1 MKNSSFTGS
10 HPEFIPHQSFTEIE
24 SSNMGLLTKN
34 KSPQV
39 FYDNVQKIKE
49 QQKIKKQIQKTALN
63 PGSWTCNLHN

>member
-1 MKNSSFTGS
+1 MKLYFTGS

-24 SSNMGLLTKN
+24 SSNMGLLKFKN

-49 QQKIKKQIQKTALN
+49 QRLGKIKSKFKKQL
-63 PGSWTCNLHN
+63 